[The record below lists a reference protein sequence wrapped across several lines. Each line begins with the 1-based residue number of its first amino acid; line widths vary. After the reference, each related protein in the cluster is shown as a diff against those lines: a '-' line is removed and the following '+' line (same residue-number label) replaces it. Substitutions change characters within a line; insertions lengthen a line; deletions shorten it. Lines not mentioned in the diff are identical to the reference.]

1 MRTHIAKSLQ
11 RRCKAIQRAVK
22 VYNSAALALDPP
34 RPTVDWS
41 KVSHYSF
48 LDEFVLLQDTRQD
61 ISDRRWSKPAVRATI
76 KQWLRVLRAR
86 EEISRCN
93 VEVRR
98 LHTAIVDE
106 EQHSDAVLAALDQEP
121 RAIGG
126 AIREYV
132 TRRYRVNNH
141 ILACLQK
148 VFGLDGFTGDKTVG
162 KRKGG
167 ALYHLSGSGMG
178 EASNSLPAGVQE
190 AMAEME
196 RESDEEIDE
205 QAGRDDEAEGDIG
218 GLIDYVSALPV
229 SDKLP

>member
-11 RRCKAIQRAVK
+11 RRCKVIQRAVK
-22 VYNSAALALDPP
+22 VYNSTALALDPP
-34 RPTVDWS
+34 HPTVDWS

-61 ISDRRWSKPAVRATI
+61 ISDRWWSKPAVHTTI
-76 KQWLRVLRAR
+76 KQWLRVLRAHK
-86 EEISRCN
+86 EISRCN
-93 VEVRR
+93 VEVRQ

-106 EQHSDAVLAALDQEP
+106 QHSDTVLVALDQEP
-121 RAIGG
+121 QAIGG

-132 TRRYRVNNH
+132 THCYRVNNH

-148 VFGLDGFTGDKTVG
+148 VFGLDGFTGDKTVS
-162 KRKGG
+162 KWKGG
-167 ALYHLSGSGMG
+167 ALYHLSRSGTG
-178 EASNSLPAGVQE
+178 EASDSLLAGVQE

-196 RESDEEIDE
+196 RGSDEEIDE
-205 QAGRDDEAEGDIG
+205 QAGGDDEAEGDIG
-218 GLIDYVSALPV
+218 GLIDYVSALSV